1 MIHKRLSILATA
13 IAASAGLSA
22 AAIADEGIR
31 ATGPDS
37 GVIYF
42 QDNGY
47 TGSWNYLC
55 IEIDGTDMCDA
66 GTLENGYWQ
75 RPVTGLVDG
84 TTYQIEAKIQD
95 AATGQFLSGDI
106 PAVFSAEGDT
116 PPSDQPADSNTGP
129 VQATSDYVYI
139 VHKATGKK
147 ASSCGAIGTKVQ
159 MAEANATNA
168 CTQWEVVE
176 ANGKFFYLR
185 SVQSDGYIRPRGLSN
200 GIPVMV
206 QPTSWT
212 GNYMQWSTEDTGDG
226 YFYLVNRQTKK
237 YAYSTGDAFL
247 QESKN
252 WKGDW
257 TRWQFEPVTGAVVTD
272 TDTDT
277 ASVTDTDTDTDTG
290 STTDTDTGSATDTG
304 TVTVTV
310 TDTDTDTSMC
320 GGPTLPDVDPAA
332 DLGEGYEAGLT
343 TDGIA
348 YYREKA
354 SPGRGFA
361 IWGLQGSAP
370 NVSGQEIVFTESNG
384 TTYYRYEVDL
394 GDVVEGQAYNLEMRL
409 QGNEFGGGQCIHAF
423 SVTPGEGLKDAQ
435 CYSPA
440 SAGGSGDPAPTPP
453 APPQAVG
460 MKIIDATSGQARLVG
475 GVAFED
481 KAGYALYTFADDR
494 ANQSNCSGSCEDNW
508 PKVIVASPEAAV
520 GAGGLS
526 GNFGTITRVRN
537 IVDQCGDSTEV
548 TDYQL
553 TYNDMP
559 LYFFAG
565 DNSASSTAGDNI
577 NGWNLATAELIPQL
591 PLVDY
596 PHKALKSTVN
606 GLTPKSMGYAI
617 DIEGR
622 NLTWRPS
629 ASNNMQYGLITQ
641 FSPWGGNGYPRS
653 AKDPNL
659 QLWCSNN
666 QIQFH
671 HVDMPGTLAGPYTA
685 EFPASCYGK
694 FYYFL
699 RYRIY
704 GKVNNQP
711 EDNWV
716 YTALY
721 EYDETNPNDRIDPR
735 TRPTV
740 KYTSANWQRIG
751 HPHAR
756 DRVEE
761 AVLFDAMPYNSTRV
775 SGLERYT
782 TDFVDGPNEFLIQP
796 NATIAPM
803 RIEAFEWG
811 AGNCQGPQYVV
822 NAGNPMQS
830 GMFDY
835 GQIISWEATFGT
847 SNNAKFGGTAISS
860 QVYNTMQN
868 TTVGLGFSSATGDPR
883 LNPVD
888 QYGVRMVHSDGCNP
902 VEKEERNA
910 RFAQHLTSIQSDVM
924 VNDWLIGH
932 DVTHALPQHSG
943 ARTLDTGYLGSVSVT
958 STTGVEL
965 SGENMGSCGT
975 CHFRDGRSE
984 FAFNTPKGVL
994 IGPAIY
1000 GTGLLVEIKDRDP
1013 DVSLT
1018 WDGTQPTVASQSEAA
1033 LWNDLRLKPEQVI
1046 LTSEAEKDT
1055 NSPSANQTRFDQ
1067 IVEYVRLLH
1076 VPVRDYDTYVDP
1088 EVAEGQVAFME
1099 AGCGTECHKVTQK
1112 TRSVA
1117 EGAPIELADIV
1128 IRPYTDMK
1136 LHDIGTGKGHLGI
1149 GFRTPPLWGIGQ
1161 NIELLERNGMNT
1173 IFQHD
1178 GRATSLEEAINNH
1191 AGEAIEEKEKLI
1203 NMGKLPQVVK
1213 FLKSL

>member
-1 MIHKRLSILATA
+1 MIYKRLSILATA
-13 IAASAGLSA
+13 IAATAGLGST
-22 AAIADEGIR
+22 AIADEGIR

-42 QDNGY
+42 QDNNY

-55 IEIDGTDMCDA
+55 IEIDGADLCDA
-66 GTLENGYWQ
+66 GSLDNGYWQ
-75 RPVTGLVDG
+75 RPVSGLIDG
-84 TTYQIEAKIQD
+84 STYSIEAKIQD
-95 AATGQFLSGDI
+95 DAIGQFLSGDI
-106 PAVFSAEGDT
+106 SAVFNAEDNGSTDT
-116 PPSDQPADSNTGP
+116 DTDDP
-129 VQATSDYVYI
+129 VSTDTDTDNNQVAGDYVYI

-147 ASSCGAIGTKVQ
+147 ASSCGPIG
-159 MAEANATNA
+159 AEVEMTDDGDTSTCA
-168 CTQWEVVE
+168 QWEVVE
-176 ANGKFFYLR
+176 AEGQFFYLR
-185 SVQSDGYIRPRGLSN
+185 SVSADGYIRPRGLSN
-200 GIPVMV
+200 GVPVMV

-212 GNYMQWSTEDTGDG
+212 GNYMQWSTEDTGDD
-226 YFYLVNRQTKK
+226 YFHLVNRQTKK
-237 YAYSTGDAFL
+237 FAYSSGETLL

-252 WKGDW
+252 WRGDW
-257 TRWQFEPVTGAVVTD
+257 TRWTFEPVMVDGTD
-272 TDTDT
+272 TETDSDTL
-277 ASVTDTDTDTDTG
+277 TD
-290 STTDTDTGSATDTG
+290 TDTDTGSATDTD
-304 TVTVTV
+304 TDSATDSL
-310 TDTDTDTSMC
+310 TDTDTDTGDSC
-320 GGPTLPDVDPAA
+320 GGPVLPNVDPAA

-343 TDGIA
+343 TKGIA
-348 YYREKA
+348 FYREKA

-370 NVSGQEIVFTESNG
+370 NVSGQEVLYTEVNG

-394 GDVVEGQAYNLEMRL
+394 GDVVEGQSYNLEMRL
-409 QGNEFGGGQCIHAF
+409 QGNEFGGGQCIHTF
-423 SVTPGEGLKDAQ
+423 SIAPGEGLIDAQ

-440 SAGGSGDPAPTPP
+440 SSGGGSTPP
-453 APPQAVG
+453 PPPPPQAVA
-460 MKIIDATSGQARLVG
+460 MKIVDATAGSARLVAG
-475 GVAFED
+475 EAFED
-481 KAGYALYTFADDR
+481 KAGYALYTFADD
-494 ANQSNCSGSCEDNW
+494 QTDISNCSGSCEDNW
-508 PKVIVASPEAAV
+508 PKVIVETPEAAV
-520 GAGGLS
+520 GAGGLT
-526 GNFGTITRVRN
+526 GKFGSIERVRTL
-537 IVDQCGDSTEV
+537 VDECGDTTEV
-548 TDYQL
+548 IDYQV
-553 TYNDMP
+553 TYNGMP

-565 DNSASSTAGDNI
+565 DDSPSSTSGESI
-577 NGWNLATAELIPQL
+577 NGWDLAIADLIPQL

-596 PHKALKSTVN
+596 PHKSLKSTVN
-606 GLTPKSMGYAI
+606 GLIPNTMGYAI

-622 NLTWRPS
+622 SLTWRPS
-629 ASNNMQYGLITQ
+629 SSNNNQYGLIMQ
-641 FSPWGGNGYPRS
+641 FSPWSGDGYPRG
-653 AKDPNL
+653 ARDPNL

-671 HVDMPGTLAGPYTA
+671 HVDIPGTLAGPYVG
-685 EFPASCYGK
+685 EFPGACYGK

-704 GKVNNQP
+704 GKVNAEP

-721 EYDETNPNDRIDPR
+721 EYDENNPNDRIDPR
-735 TRPTV
+735 NRPTV
-740 KYTSANWQRIG
+740 KYKSANWQRIG

-761 AVLFDAMPYNSTRV
+761 AILHDAMPYNTTPV
-775 SGLERYT
+775 SGLERYN

-796 NATIAPM
+796 HANGSIL

-822 NAGNPMQS
+822 NAGNPMRS

-835 GQIISWEATFGT
+835 GQIISWEATFG
-847 SNNAKFGGTAISS
+847 SSQNNYPGGTAISS

-888 QYGVRMVHSDGCNP
+888 QYGVRMVHSNGCNP

-910 RFAQHLTSIQSDVM
+910 RFAQHLTSIQDADI
-924 VNDWLIGH
+924 VNDFVIGH
-932 DVTHALPQHSG
+932 NITHGLPSVSG
-943 ARTLDTGYLGSVSVT
+943 ARVHDTGYVGSIPVV
-958 STTGVEL
+958 STTGKEL
-965 SGENMGSCGT
+965 SGENMGTCGT
-975 CHFRDGRSE
+975 CHFRDGRSSD
-984 FAFNTPKGVL
+984 AFNTPKGVL
-994 IGPAIY
+994 MGPAVF
-1000 GTGLLVEIKDRDP
+1000 GTGLLVEIEGGDP
-1013 DVSLT
+1013 NVRLT

-1033 LWNDLRLKPEQVI
+1033 LWNDLRLKPEQVT
-1046 LTSEAEKDT
+1046 LTGSGDA
-1055 NSPSANQTRFDQ
+1055 PSKAQFDQ
-1067 IVEYVRLLH
+1067 IVEYVRVLH
-1076 VPVRDYDTYVDP
+1076 VPVRDYDTYLDP
-1088 EVAEGQVAFME
+1088 EVAEGEVAFME
-1099 AGCGTECHKVTQK
+1099 AGCGTECHLATQK

-1117 EGAPIELADIV
+1117 DGAPVELADIV

-1161 NIELLERNGMNT
+1161 NIELLERNGKDT

-1178 GRATSLEEAINNH
+1178 GRATSLEDAINNH